1 MEDDPSEGFP
11 QPREV
16 AVEVE
21 AGPEVAQRR
30 EVRLREAAELGP
42 GAGEHG
48 EVEAGGDREL
58 PLGPDQPAADMVT
71 RPAQGVC
78 KEARVSKELSKS

>member
-1 MEDDPSEGFP
+1 M
-11 QPREV
+11 
-16 AVEVE
+16 EVE
-21 AGPEVAQRR
+21 AGPGVAQRR
-30 EVRLREAAELGP
+30 EVCLREAAELGA

-58 PLGPDQPAADMVT
+58 PLGPDQPPPDVVT

-78 KEARVSKELSKS
+78 KEARVSQKLARS

>member
-1 MEDDPSEGFP
+1 M
-11 QPREV
+11 
-16 AVEVE
+16 EVE
-21 AGPEVAQRR
+21 AGPGVAQRG
-30 EVRLREAAELGP
+30 EVCLREAAELGA

-58 PLGPDQPAADMVT
+58 PLGPDQPPPDVVT

-78 KEARVSKELSKS
+78 KEAGLARMPGAI